1 MTGSDLRPCF
11 LRPEDHIAQ
20 ILPNV
25 HDAIGKFIFP
35 IASWTLCI
43 LELPYLGDVKRWG
56 ISLLSGILAHENGEI
71 YMNSQKFS
79 YYVMYKRIWGC
90 YNNRKP

>member
-35 IASWTLCI
+35 IKSWTLCI
-43 LELPYLGDVKRWG
+43 LELPYLGGCETEGDFDVTRNLGAFKVG
-56 ISLLSGILAHENGEI
+56 NFMEFTKI
-71 YMNSQKFS
+71 F
-79 YYVMYKRIWGC
+79 
-90 YNNRKP
+90 

>member
-1 MTGSDLRPCF
+1 MDFLYFGAPLPGGCETVGDFAVTRNLGS
-11 LRPEDHIAQ
+11 
-20 ILPNV
+20 
-25 HDAIGKFIFP
+25 K
-35 IASWTLCI
+35 
-43 LELPYLGDVKRWG
+43 
-56 ISLLSGILAHENGEI
+56 NGEI